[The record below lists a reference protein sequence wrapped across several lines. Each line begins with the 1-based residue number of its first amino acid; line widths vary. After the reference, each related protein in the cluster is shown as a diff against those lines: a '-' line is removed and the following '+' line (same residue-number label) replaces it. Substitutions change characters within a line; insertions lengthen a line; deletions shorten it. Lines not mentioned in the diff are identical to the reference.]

1 MRSLFL
7 LVAILGQFAVAS
19 TALGGVFVALEK
31 DLVDPSKGEQP
42 TVTMSFDER
51 YAPVI
56 VKVVADGTGDFSKT
70 WSWKSVTP
78 GRDYSITW
86 KQPAGEMEYE
96 LIIEMEGRNQE
107 VFTEEVYLYVASAE
121 PLRVSIPPE
130 SVDLEERAF
139 DLVSNHP
146 PSRVEL
152 TVMDDNRQS
161 MGKST
166 FKVLD
171 GQTGVPVRVTWTEER
186 EGNIFRIE
194 AKAFD
199 KFGYWAGAEIIPW
212 SLKIPHENV
221 VFPAGSHEIVGEELP
236 KLTEPWRAIEA
247 AVQKYGKWV
256 QCSLYISGYTD
267 TVGDRSSN
275 LGLSERRAL
284 SLARFFASKGAS
296 FPIYYRGYGESVLAL
311 PTEDNVDA
319 EANRRAL
326 YVITAG
332 PPPTGKDTP
341 SGRWKRLK

>member
-1 MRSLFL
+1 MRCPLILFVL
-7 LVAILGQFAVAS
+7 LGQFLAIPS
-19 TALGGVFVALEK
+19 ALGGVFVALEK
-31 DLVDPSKGEQP
+31 DLVDPSQGEQP

-51 YAPVI
+51 YAPVT
-56 VKVVADGTGDFSKT
+56 VRVVEDGAGDFSKT

-78 GRDYSITW
+78 GRDYTITW
-86 KQPAGEMEYE
+86 EQPPGEMEYE
-96 LIIEMEGRNQE
+96 LLVEMEARNQE

-121 PLRVSIPPE
+121 PLRVSIPPD
-130 SVDLEERAF
+130 SVDLEGRSF

-152 TVMDDNRQS
+152 TVMDDNRQA

-166 FKVLD
+166 FKVVD
-171 GQTGVPVRVTWTEER
+171 GQPGQPVRVTWTEER
-186 EGNIFRIE
+186 EGNVFRIE

-199 KFGYWAGAEIIPW
+199 NFGYWAGAEIIPW
-212 SLKIPHENV
+212 SLEIPHEDV
-221 VFPAGSHEIVGEELP
+221 VFPTGSHEIVAEELP
-236 KLTEPWRAIEA
+236 KLSDPWRAIEA

-256 QCSLYISGYTD
+256 QCTLYIAGYTD
-267 TVGDRSSN
+267 TVGDRASN

-284 SLARFFASKGAS
+284 SLAKFFASRGAN

-326 YVITAG
+326 YVVTAG
-332 PPPTGKDTP
+332 PAPTGKDTP
-341 SGRWKRLK
+341 GGRWKRLK